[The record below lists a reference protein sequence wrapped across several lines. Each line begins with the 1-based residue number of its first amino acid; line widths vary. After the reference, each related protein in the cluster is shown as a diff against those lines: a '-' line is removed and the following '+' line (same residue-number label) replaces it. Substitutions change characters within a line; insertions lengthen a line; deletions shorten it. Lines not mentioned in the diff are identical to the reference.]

1 METLLSTLLEGGRSV
16 GRSRRNKNGTSC
28 FSRRSS
34 FLSLLSS
41 NIERILRRNAA
52 RIITSKVRELGYRRG
67 GGGNNWL
74 ISSEAYF
81 DCIVYLYLVGSIKS
95 IISTNTVS
103 ILSSLEPDSLISRD
117 INWTRFFSV
126 YHRSFKIFPIVTK
139 RERVVFFLLR
149 FGTIRSSVI
158 RAGMYRREIIQYF
171 DSFEFF
177 PVFHGVVSRLTVPL
191 LNSTLSTKTIASCT
205 R

>member
-16 GRSRRNKNGTSC
+16 GRSRRNKNGNFLLLASVIL
-28 FSRRSS
+28 S
-34 FLSLLSS
+34 LSLLSS

-149 FGTIRSSVI
+149 LERYV
-158 RAGMYRREIIQYF
+158 
-171 DSFEFF
+171 
-177 PVFHGVVSRLTVPL
+177 L
-191 LNSTLSTKTIASCT
+191 L
-205 R
+205 

>member
-16 GRSRRNKNGTSC
+16 GRSRRNKNGNFLLLASVIL
-28 FSRRSS
+28 S
-34 FLSLLSS
+34 LSLLSS

-103 ILSSLEPDSLISRD
+103 ILS
-117 INWTRFFSV
+117 
-126 YHRSFKIFPIVTK
+126 
-139 RERVVFFLLR
+139 
-149 FGTIRSSVI
+149 
-158 RAGMYRREIIQYF
+158 
-171 DSFEFF
+171 
-177 PVFHGVVSRLTVPL
+177 L
-191 LNSTLSTKTIASCT
+191 LNPIL
-205 R
+205 